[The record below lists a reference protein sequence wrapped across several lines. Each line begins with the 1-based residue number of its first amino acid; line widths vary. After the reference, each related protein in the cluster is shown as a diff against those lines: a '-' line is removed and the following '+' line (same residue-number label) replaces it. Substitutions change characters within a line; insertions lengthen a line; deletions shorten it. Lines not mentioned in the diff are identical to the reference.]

1 MQSNRSHRVNLIEN
15 SPLRKSDPRAKL
27 ILSLCASTAVMLP
40 LERLAIFMVVYLFI
54 LIWAGLLKEAARQV
68 WRLKWILCL
77 LFLLDWWLIGID
89 LAVVITLRLVL
100 LAGVFTL
107 FFFTTSPSEVSL
119 TLESLH
125 LPYRY
130 AFSISLAFQ
139 SLSLLAEEWQ
149 SIREAQKVRGIDT
162 DINGWQKITHQIQ
175 KQIALTVPAIVL
187 VTKRAWAITEAAYA
201 RGFDSPE
208 RKPFKHLVFKRKD
221 WIIMISAIG
230 FMVMLFFLR
239 F

>member
-1 MQSNRSHRVNLIEN
+1 MQSNRSHRVSLVES

-27 ILSLCASTAVMLP
+27 VLSLCASMAVMLP
-40 LERLAIFMVVYLFI
+40 LERIAVFMAIYLLI
-54 LIWAGLLKEAARQV
+54 LVWARLLKEAARQV

-77 LFLLDWWLIGID
+77 LFLFDWWLIGID
-89 LAVVITLRLVL
+89 LAIVITLRLVL

-107 FFFTTSPSEVSL
+107 FFSTTSPSEVSL

-125 LPYRY
+125 LSYRY

-139 SLSLLAEEWQ
+139 SLTLLTEEWQ
-149 SIREAQKVRGIDT
+149 AIREAQKVRGIDT
-162 DINGWQKITHQIQ
+162 NINGWQKIKNQIQ
-175 KQIALTVPAIVL
+175 KQVSLTVPAIVL

-208 RKPFKHLVFKRKD
+208 RRPFKKLVFNTFD
-221 WIIMISAIG
+221 WFIVISAIC
-230 FMVMLFFLR
+230 FMLFLFFLK